1 MYHKA
6 TIVMMNVKASTES
19 LMILLFVFLFCP
31 SRMTPKYTVTNCLG
45 KERIAARQ
53 KTMMPIP
60 HVEKTAVVTIDI
72 VQQGRIGMP
81 STLTMARDRTQA
93 SNKGNLKPS
102 ISHNAGQAGVRNTCL
117 FHFESSRSAAVF
129 ECAVR
134 MSALPSS
141 QSKGRTKSC
150 PLRL

>member
-53 KTMMPIP
+53 KTMIPIP
-60 HVEKTAVVTIDI
+60 HVEKTAVVT
-72 VQQGRIGMP
+72 GHC
-81 STLTMARDRTQA
+81 SAR
-93 SNKGNLKPS
+93 KG
-102 ISHNAGQAGVRNTCL
+102 
-117 FHFESSRSAAVF
+117 
-129 ECAVR
+129 
-134 MSALPSS
+134 
-141 QSKGRTKSC
+141 
-150 PLRL
+150 